1 MTDLARLLEGLDP
14 ALDAVEYGFETVA
27 HPPPGDAFA
36 LIREAE
42 GITVVKPGRGWA
54 RITLQVHSSLAA
66 VGLTARVAAALAER
80 GIAANMIAGLHHD
93 HVFLPWDRRDEAM
106 AILRRLATKK
116 GNGGTGLDV
125 GPSTGSDQARR

>member
-42 GITVVKPGRGWA
+42 GITIVKPGRGWA
-54 RITLQVHSSLAA
+54 RITLQVHSSLADL
-66 VGLTARVAAALAER
+66 GLTAEVATALAKR
-80 GIAANMIAGLHHD
+80 GIAANVIAGIHHD
-93 HVFLPWDRRDEAM
+93 HIFVPWDRRDEAVS
-106 AILRRLATKK
+106 ALRALSASRE
-116 GNGGTGLDV
+116 
-125 GPSTGSDQARR
+125 